1 MIYNVPLKSV
11 PLKLKQ
17 CNFIRF
23 LFSFWSEYILSPVFS
38 LIIRVC
44 IFPFSC
50 LFVFNHLLC
59 LFWKLELAIFMFYYA
74 NKLSLTIQFFWQPG
88 SHFKFSPQS
97 IRWEEK
103 LWITSKLLYFTML
116 NTHNECTSRFRFGL

>member
-1 MIYNVPLKSV
+1 MIYNVSLKSV

-17 CNFIRF
+17 HNFVRF
-23 LFSFWSEYILSPVFS
+23 LLSFWSEYILSPVFS
-38 LIIRVC
+38 LIIRAC
-44 IFPFSC
+44 IFPFSF

-74 NKLSLTIQFFWQPG
+74 NKLLLTIKFFWQPH

-103 LWITSKLLYFTML
+103 LWITSKLFYFTTL
-116 NTHNECTSRFRFGL
+116 NTHNECTNRCRLGL